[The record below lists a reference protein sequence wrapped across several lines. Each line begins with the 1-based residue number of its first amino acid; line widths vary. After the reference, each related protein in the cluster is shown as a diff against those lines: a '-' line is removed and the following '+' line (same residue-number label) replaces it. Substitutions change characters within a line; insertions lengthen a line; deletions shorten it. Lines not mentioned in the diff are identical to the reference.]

1 MCGAFHEK
9 RLSPW
14 GALSGGSTGGIEG
27 SWSAHGPS
35 SGSFSSAIGLERPI
49 TVGGLWGGGRSSSW
63 FHGGLWFPSVFFRL
77 IPDGVLHLFC
87 SAGGRPCVRQIV
99 FDKMFDKMCST
110 KWDIILEL
118 SEGFDGWH

>member
-49 TVGGLWGGGRSSSW
+49 TVGGLWGGEGAA
-63 FHGGLWFPSVFFRL
+63 HGSMGASGFPRCFF
-77 IPDGVLHLFC
+77 G
-87 SAGGRPCVRQIV
+87 
-99 FDKMFDKMCST
+99 
-110 KWDIILEL
+110 
-118 SEGFDGWH
+118 

>member
-35 SGSFSSAIGLERPI
+35 SGSFSSAIGLERPF
-49 TVGGLWGGGRSSSW
+49 TVGLGLLR
-63 FHGGLWFPSVFFRL
+63 FRRILWFPPAIRL
-77 IPDGVLHLFC
+77 DWSLLWF
-87 SAGGRPCVRQIV
+87 SQ
-99 FDKMFDKMCST
+99 
-110 KWDIILEL
+110 LEL
-118 SEGFDGWH
+118 